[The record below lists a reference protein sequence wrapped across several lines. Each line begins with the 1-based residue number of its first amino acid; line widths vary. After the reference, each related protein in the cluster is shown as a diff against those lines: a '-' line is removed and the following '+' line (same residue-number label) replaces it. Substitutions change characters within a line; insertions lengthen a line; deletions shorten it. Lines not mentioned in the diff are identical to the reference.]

1 MQYREPAPTARHP
14 ALPPAGAQD
23 SGRGAR
29 IPFSLIGV
37 KGRRSRA
44 MRRDRTR
51 FLPIT
56 AAGAAAVT
64 ILAACG
70 SGGGGG
76 SSSSTPSNKKPIT
89 IGVSVSLTGDFSAD
103 GQAFQ
108 RGYNLWASDVNK
120 AGGILGRQVKF
131 IYLDDKSDP
140 TQGSTSDQQLISTD
154 HVDMLFGPFSSLI
167 TGPTATVAARYG
179 YAMIEGAGGAPAV
192 FDTPANK
199 AKHNVFDVSYPIVSQ
214 FDVLT
219 QWIKSL
225 PAGQKPTTAAYPV
238 VDNPFTIPP
247 VERSKAVLE
256 ADGIKTVYS
265 KVIPAETP
273 NFKSVADQVAASG
286 AQIVLLGSVDVPTVD
301 AFMTAFQ
308 QQHYNP
314 KIMAATAGPD
324 QGAAFLKAVGKD
336 NATGIMTPNGWF
348 GGYDNAQ
355 SKKMV
360 QEYIA
365 KYGGTPSDINSDV
378 AEGYGVGQVAAQ
390 AVHATGGTDQA
401 KIIKYLHSGVTL
413 SSVQGPVQFNSLG
426 MNIKPVVFVFQW
438 QSGNYAQVL
447 PEGAPGS
454 VP

>member
-1 MQYREPAPTARHP
+1 MRPH
-14 ALPPAGAQD
+14 
-23 SGRGAR
+23 
-29 IPFSLIGV
+29 
-37 KGRRSRA
+37 RA
-44 MRRDRTR
+44 R
-51 FLPIT
+51 FLPL
-56 AAGAAAVT
+56 AAAAAAAAAT
-64 ILAACG
+64 ILAAC
-70 SGGGGG
+70 SSG
-76 SSSSTPSNKKPIT
+76 SSSTTSASSSKPIL
-89 IGVSVSLTGDFSAD
+89 IGASVSLTGDFSAD

-108 RGYNLWASDVNK
+108 RGYNLWASDVNR
-120 AGGILGRQVKF
+120 AGGLMGRKVKM

-140 TQGSTSDQQLISTD
+140 TQGSTNVQQLISVK
-154 HVDMLFGPFSSLI
+154 HVDLLFGPFSSLI

-192 FDTPANK
+192 FNTPSNK

-219 QWIKSL
+219 NWIKSL

-265 KVIPAETP
+265 KVIPEEAP
-273 NFKSVADQVAASG
+273 NLKSVADQVAASH
-286 AQIVLLGSVDVPTVD
+286 AQIVMLGSVDVPTVN
-301 AFMTAFQ
+301 AFMTALQ

-324 QGAAFLKAVGKD
+324 QGAAFLKAVGKA

-348 GGYDNAQ
+348 GGYDNTQ

-365 KYGGTPSDINSDV
+365 KYGGSPSEINSDV

-390 AVHATGGTDQA
+390 AVRATGGTDQA

-454 VP
+454 VQILFPKPNWPG